1 MGNLISSTEAS
12 TALKTAYDAGKVVN
26 DTALNLANGDT
37 VVKQKLTVT
46 GTSTFNDD
54 ITLATGKKINGIDVG
69 TLNTNITTLQTN
81 VSGMN
86 AAVSGDFTGKSI
98 SGVSD
103 MTASGAGTF
112 GSVKTSN
119 IDINGNI
126 TSTSGKSYITSDAA
140 AGLKFTNGLPSTD
153 AKHAF
158 QTMDAATG
166 NVTIFSKGRVTVG
179 GEGVG
184 RVTINGSNG
193 EVSLRGVTLGV
204 DGSIKN
210 FLGGTILTPSLLQF
224 GKTTVDSSS
233 ISAANITSVNN
244 VFAKNLITSGGITNT
259 GPITNTGDVVNSGA
273 LKLGTNKWLINEVV
287 DTTKGTRL
295 CFGSEDST
303 GRQVYWTC
311 MNNQGN
317 LEKF

>member
-1 MGNLISSTEAS
+1 MGNLISSVDATSE
-12 TALKTAYDAGKVVN
+12 LKTVYDASKVVN

-69 TLNTNITTLQTN
+69 SLNTNVTTLQTN

-98 SGVSD
+98 TGVAD

-126 TSTSGKSYITSDAA
+126 TSTSGKSFITGDG
-140 AGLKFTNGLPSTD
+140 AGLKLTNGLPSTD
-153 AKHAF
+153 RKYIY
-158 QTMDAATG
+158 QTLDANG
-166 NVTIFSKGRVTVG
+166 NIEIVTKGKVTVG
-179 GEGVG
+179 DGVG
-184 RVTINGSNG
+184 TVTINGSSG
-193 EVSLRGVTLGV
+193 DISLRGVTLTP
-204 DGSIKN
+204 DGNIKN
-210 FLGGTILTPSLLQF
+210 SFGIPILSGSKLQF
-224 GKTTVDSSS
+224 GKTIVSDVSVTAPYIFST
-233 ISAANITSVNN
+233 NSVNART
-244 VFAKNLITSGGITNT
+244 VTTSEGITNT
-259 GPITNTGDVVNSGA
+259 GPIKNTGDVVNSGA

-287 DTTKGTRL
+287 DANKGTRL
-295 CFGSEDST
+295 CFGSEDGN